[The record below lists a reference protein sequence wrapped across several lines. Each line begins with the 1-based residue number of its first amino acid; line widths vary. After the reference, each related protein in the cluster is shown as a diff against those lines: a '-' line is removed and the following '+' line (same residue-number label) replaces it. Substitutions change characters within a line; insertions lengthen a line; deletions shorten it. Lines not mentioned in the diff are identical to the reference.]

1 MMGSLGTA
9 RNLGNS
15 NILIA
20 IASALGSVLWDR
32 YWAVVQYHY
41 YISPS
46 HWIWYIHFLVVSKQ
60 LQHFLVKNKIW
71 LLLLH
76 A

>member
-20 IASALGSVLWDR
+20 IASALGSVLGSCS
-32 YWAVVQYHY
+32 
-41 YISPS
+41 IS
-46 HWIWYIHFLVVSKQ
+46 
-60 LQHFLVKNKIW
+60 
-71 LLLLH
+71 LLH
-76 A
+76 